1 MEKTKRNSKFEILRI
16 LCMLL
21 IIMHHFACHGGYIF
35 DGSVSA
41 FNKAVVD
48 MFIVGGKIGVNV
60 FVLISGYFLVKS
72 DFKFSKLFK
81 LLLEVCFYSTFIY
94 LIFVIFGKISFS
106 FNDFI
111 KIILPTITKQYWFVT
126 CYIILYILSPF
137 LNKMLKN
144 FEKKDYFWLI
154 ALLLVIQCVLPKVTP
169 GFLSNQGW
177 FITLYIIASYFRNC
191 KSKIFDSFTISLV
204 TFLVSFTLIICAN
217 VFFGYNLWG
226 MNQIACLICSVSMF
240 CTFKNI
246 KKSFSSKF
254 INIVSATTFGI
265 YLLHDNNYIRHFLWR
280 EVLDCP
286 SMIKSNY
293 FVLFAVGSV
302 LAVFVVCSLIDLF
315 RIYVLERP
323 LFLVSSKIKLY
334 ITQMNKF
341 SFNDNYMQS
350 EDLRIKANSN
360 TESPYKVIFVDA
372 VDDKVCTG
380 IQSVKKRHK
389 CKRLLKQMF
398 EELLEYEKQTNT
410 TILVRDNFIKLRN
423 LNNIDNNYKNPMI
436 NSNLM
441 CFYVY
446 NNNISLENFVLLLKT
461 CACKIKID
469 FSLNYGEVNF
479 ETTDSNNA
487 NCLYYYGDAVSFINK
502 ERPYNAKLD
511 FDITHRDN

>member
-1 MEKTKRNSKFEILRI
+1 MEKTKRDSKFEILRI

-21 IIMHHFACHGGYIF
+21 IIMHHFACHGGYVF
-35 DGSVSA
+35 NGSVSA
-41 FNKAVVD
+41 FNKSVVD

-94 LIFVIFGKISFS
+94 LIFAIFGKISFS

-144 FEKKDYFWLI
+144 FEKKDYIWLI
-154 ALLLVIQCVLPKVTP
+154 SFLLIIQCVLPKVTS

-191 KSKIFDSFTISLV
+191 KSKIFDSFTISLI
-204 TFLVSFTLIICAN
+204 TFLASLTLIICAN
-217 VFFGYNLWG
+217 VFFDYNLWG
-226 MNQIACLICSVSMF
+226 MKQIACVICSVSMF

-254 INIVSATTFGI
+254 INIISSITFGI
-265 YLLHDNNYIRHFLWR
+265 YLLHDNNYIRRFLWR

-302 LAVFVVCSLIDLF
+302 FAVFVVCSLIDLI
-315 RIYVLERP
+315 RIYALERP
-323 LFLVSSKIKLY
+323 LFLAFSKIRLH
-334 ITQMNKF
+334 IAQTHKF

-360 TESPYKVIFVDA
+360 TDSPYKVIFVGN
-372 VDDKVCTG
+372 VDDKICTG
-380 IQSVKKRHK
+380 IQS
-389 CKRLLKQMF
+389 
-398 EELLEYEKQTNT
+398 
-410 TILVRDNFIKLRN
+410 IKDR
-423 LNNIDNNYKNPMI
+423 K
-436 NSNLM
+436 S
-441 CFYVY
+441 V
-446 NNNISLENFVLLLKT
+446 V
-461 CACKIKID
+461 
-469 FSLNYGEVNF
+469 
-479 ETTDSNNA
+479 
-487 NCLYYYGDAVSFINK
+487 
-502 ERPYNAKLD
+502 
-511 FDITHRDN
+511 